1 MRVAQAEDPD
11 LIPYI
16 ISADVQ
22 RAFDCG
28 ETSII
33 SIEPWSGFSSRWG
46 VRFCLELPK
55 QQGPRMG
62 VSAQVLYSPVFAI

>member
-1 MRVAQAEDPD
+1 VFSLDDIVRVLYPFLRRFRAAQAEDPD

-28 ETSII
+28 EY
-33 SIEPWSGFSSRWG
+33 F
-46 VRFCLELPK
+46 
-55 QQGPRMG
+55 
-62 VSAQVLYSPVFAI
+62 